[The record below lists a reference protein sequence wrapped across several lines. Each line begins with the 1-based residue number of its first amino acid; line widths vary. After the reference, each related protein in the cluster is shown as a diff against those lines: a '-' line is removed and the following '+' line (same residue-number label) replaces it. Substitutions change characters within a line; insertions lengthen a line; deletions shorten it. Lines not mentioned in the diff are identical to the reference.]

1 MRGQPADYDGW
12 AAGAA
17 GWNWVQAE
25 RLFRKIEAY
34 EKAAGRG
41 HDGPMRLHE
50 VSERYPVA
58 EAFLKAAQ
66 QDGQPLNPD
75 YNAGSQ
81 EGVATRC
88 CSTGAALER
97 GGRPETG
104 LGRPNDGR
112 VRRAHHA
119 AAVRGQALRRPG
131 LSRQG
136 RRAHGARARERC
148 CAWRGAIAAAA
159 GAVGRGRSALLARL
173 GIPLAHALPQVGE
186 NYIDHY
192 ATRMNWRVKNTVTL
206 NEMSRGWR
214 LARQV
219 ALRAVAPGHPDAG
232 HGLAHGFVKSAAARA
247 PDVQFFFV
255 HASYANAA
263 ERILDRFPGMT
274 IGVAQLRPN
283 RGLDPCGVGR
293 SAGRARHPPQLPG
306 GADRPRQPGGGMRAR
321 AASSRPALQPFVAAE
336 LSPGKDVQSDDEWLD
351 FARQNGQTI
360 YHPIGTCRMGADADA
375 VTDSRLRVNGLDGLR
390 VVDASVMPRM
400 VSGNT
405 QAAVMM
411 VAERG
416 AELILED
423 AARAG

>member
-1 MRGQPADYDGW
+1 M
-12 AAGAA
+12 
-17 GWNWVQAE
+17 V
-25 RLFRKIEAY
+25 
-34 EKAAGRG
+34 
-41 HDGPMRLHE
+41 
-50 VSERYPVA
+50 
-58 EAFLKAAQ
+58 
-66 QDGQPLNPD
+66 
-75 YNAGSQ
+75 
-81 EGVATRC
+81 
-88 CSTGAALER
+88 
-97 GGRPETG
+97 
-104 LGRPNDGR
+104 
-112 VRRAHHA
+112 
-119 AAVRGQALRRPG
+119 
-131 LSRQG
+131 
-136 RRAHGARARERC
+136 RARRETLLC
-148 CAWRGAIAAAA
+148 L
-159 GAVGRGRSALLARL
+159 GAVQSPQLLELSGVGDPALLARL

-219 ALRAVAPGHPDAG
+219 ARYALSRQGILTLG
-232 HGLAHGFVKSAAARA
+232 TGLAHGFVKSAPQLAQ

-274 IGVAQLRPN
+274 IGVAQLRPEST
-283 RGLDPCGVGR
+283 GSIHAVSADPLAAPAIR
-293 SAGRARHPPQLPG
+293 PNFLAARI
-306 GADRPRQPGGGMRAR
+306 DRDSLVGGMRAAR
-321 AASSRPALQPFVAAE
+321 RIVSRPALQPFVAAE